1 MYGAATRARRRA
13 RTHGFHS
20 CEDGK
25 STWRVFFARFGLRG
39 PARRIFRSSPR
50 AARKQ
55 PASRPLSFPR
65 PRKRS
70 PQEARKEPDFS
81 TKPFCSFFFCRVFFA
96 RKRPAAQPANFHV
109 FKDLQ
114 TSRAFFSGLQIKA
127 NALYFV
133 DPLPH
138 HSPFVVCGRYVR
150 GFIGLPFCRPRVA
163 QCRFRGF
170 TRSHISKC
178 HVCWDRVQFCHESIA
193 NVDGGMGV
201 GRTSWHSNTYGIFC
215 IPVAIP

>member
-1 MYGAATRARRRA
+1 MGNQLGECLLPALGSAALPAGFSEVAR
-13 RTHGFHS
+13 
-20 CEDGK
+20 E
-25 STWRVFFARFGLRG
+25 L
-39 PARRIFRSSPR
+39 PASSPR
-50 AARKQ
+50 AARCHFHGLGKG
-55 PASRPLSFPR
+55 
-65 PRKRS
+65 
-70 PQEARKEPDFS
+70 ARKEPARS
-81 TKPFCSFFFCRVFFA
+81 PILARSPFAPFFVCRVFFA
-96 RKRPAAQPANFHV
+96 RKRPAAQPANFHFV
-109 FKDLQ
+109 QRPANQSCIFCG
-114 TSRAFFSGLQIKA
+114 FQIKT

-201 GRTSWHSNTYGIFC
+201 GRTSWHSNTYGISC